1 MLPIHSA
8 YCACIG
14 RSSPRSWR
22 SAASVGAYAWPS
34 TMRVATSPGMR
45 RSSRNTITLTRKSVG
60 TARATRRSTYC
71 FIGLLVEPGEEQSHA
86 EAVPVVVPETLHV
99 SRMRDVLRGRR
110 GGHHDQRQGQQQRE
124 TSHRRSSS
132 LRARHYTQP
141 DRTGGGA
148 RYNEASAEGLNAENP
163 AGGPGHGRVSV
174 RPPCRRQS
182 R

>member
-8 YCACIG
+8 YCACID

-99 SRMRDVLRGRR
+99 IRMRDVLRPLRHVDVVGLVGEVALDVIHDLLALLGIHLAALGR
-110 GGHHDQRQGQQQRE
+110 HVLAVL
-124 TSHRRSSS
+124 
-132 LRARHYTQP
+132 LRLQLDGDADLAQ
-141 DRTGGGA
+141 
-148 RYNEASAEGLNAENP
+148 
-163 AGGPGHGRVSV
+163 V
-174 RPPCRRQS
+174 
-182 R
+182 